1 MATVILTGAT
11 GFLGSN
17 IAKALITDGH
27 RVIALKRSSSVL
39 HRLNE
44 VKSELIFYD
53 IENLDYVHPF
63 TEHGHV
69 DAVIHTAT
77 CYGRHGDKPSHIFQA
92 NTIFPLHLL
101 EASLFFKTASFLN
114 TDTYFNIDTIL
125 SSYLN
130 IYALSKK
137 HFAELGRL
145 IAFDDRIRFINIR
158 LEHLYGPGDNLSKFT
173 TWIANSCHNNIPNIK
188 LTAGKQSRDFIY
200 IADAVSAY
208 TQILLSLSDLK
219 SGFLEFELGR
229 GEGVTVRNFVEAV
242 HRLTGSIS
250 NLSFGTLPYRDNE
263 LMESKANI
271 EPLLALGWQCKIGLE
286 EGISNMVKDLRK

>member
-27 RVIALKRSSSVL
+27 RVIALKRSSSEL

-77 CYGRHGDKPSHIFQA
+77 CYGRQGEKPSHIFQA

-114 TDTYFNIDTIL
+114 TDTYFNTDTIL

-137 HFAELGRL
+137 YFVELGRL
-145 IAFDDRIRFINIR
+145 MAFDKRIRIINIR
-158 LEHLYGPGDNLSKFT
+158 LEHLYGPGDNLSKFS
-173 TWIANSCHNNIPNIK
+173 TWIANSCLNNISDIK
-188 LTAGKQSRDFIY
+188 LTPGEQSRDFIY

-208 TQILLSLSDLK
+208 MQILRCANELD
-219 SGFLEFELGR
+219 SGFLEFELGS
-229 GEGVTVRNFVEAV
+229 GVAVTVRNFVEVV
-242 HRLTGSIS
+242 HRYTESNS
-250 NLSFGTLPYRDNE
+250 NLSFGKLPYRDNE

-271 EPLLALGWQCKIGLE
+271 KPLLALGWECKIGLE
-286 EGISNMVKDLRK
+286 EGISNLVKDLRQ